1 MINRK
6 SHGKRTTVK
15 TMQRKPEPELM
26 DSPVQTRAYADA
38 DFSDSNALFVAQFM
52 EGFHDLDG
60 NGRLVDL
67 GCGPADICIRLT
79 DELPGWQITGLD
91 AGENMLR
98 RAAEAI
104 EHAGKQDG
112 IELRLARL
120 PDTDLE
126 AGSFDVILSNS
137 LLHHLPEPMTL
148 WESVRYLA
156 RPGAAVTVMDL
167 RRPDS
172 KERAQELVGMY
183 AQDAPKVLQEDFFNS
198 LLAAYTPDE
207 IQDQLQQA
215 GMLMLSLS
223 LPSDRHWMVRGLL
236 PG

>member
-1 MINRK
+1 M
-6 SHGKRTTVK
+6 KRT
-15 TMQRKPEPELM
+15 PEPELM

-38 DFSDSNALFVAQFM
+38 DFSDSNALFVTQFM
-52 EGFHDLDG
+52 EGFPGLDRS
-60 NGRLVDL
+60 GRLVDL

-79 DELPGWQITGLD
+79 DELPGWRITGLD

-104 EHAGKQDG
+104 ERAGKQDG
-112 IELRLARL
+112 IELRLSRL
-120 PDTDLE
+120 PDTGLE

-148 WESVRYLA
+148 WDSVRYLGRA
-156 RPGAAVTVMDL
+156 GAVVTVMDL
-167 RRPDS
+167 RRPAS
-172 KERAQELVGMY
+172 EEQAQALVRMY
-183 AQDAPKVLQEDFFNS
+183 AADDPKVLKEDFFNS

-207 IQDQLQQA
+207 ILGQLKRA

-223 LPSDRHWMVRGLL
+223 LPSDRHWLVSGLL
-236 PG
+236 PA